1 MSDTSVFSANH
12 DLGALAGDC
21 RDVCLVEE
29 ESHGVC
35 GHRDEKSVVLK
46 SDVEDSFALP
56 IPRELCE
63 GERVVACGGMLG

>member
-35 GHRDEKSVVLK
+35 GHRDEKSVALK
-46 SDVEDSFALP
+46 ADVEDSFALP
-56 IPRELCE
+56 LVRELCE

>member
-35 GHRDEKSVVLK
+35 GHRDEESVILK
-46 SDVEDSFALP
+46 ADVEDSFALP

-63 GERVVACGGMLG
+63 GERVVAGGGMLG

>member
-21 RDVCLVEE
+21 RNVCLVEE
-29 ESHGVC
+29 EGHGVC

-46 SDVEDSFALP
+46 ADVEDSFALP
-56 IPRELCE
+56 ISRELCE
-63 GERVVACGGMLG
+63 GERVLACVCVLG